1 MSEQMKKEDGL
12 RAGYRVGKER
22 MNEILAEL
30 TQEYHVFGPCLD
42 AQKKRVRYAEI
53 RKVEQIIYDR
63 QSDFSP
69 KAAFYPVS
77 QVMFYF
83 REDSVEESE
92 LADDKGILIFAR
104 ACDINAIRR
113 QDNLFLRNGGAE
125 DLFYKRLRDRVK
137 YVLMECTESYENCFC
152 VSVGSNVAEDYA
164 LAVRFGGDPAGT
176 SGTDPA
182 GGAGSSCTEKL
193 EELLVEVRDEDLASY
208 FEDEEEAEFKVRFIQ
223 ENEKKLR
230 IPQIS
235 RENLKAVSDLPYWS
249 KFDNECIACG
259 GCNTVCGTCT
269 CFDTVDVVYTEG
281 SNDGE
286 RRRVWSGCMLEDFT
300 ETAGGARARKTKG
313 ANMRFKVFHKFY
325 DYKDRFGVTADG
337 ETAVTADGV
346 AAVTADGVAAG
357 TVGGEHMCVGCGRC
371 DIRCPKNISFFN
383 TVCEVHDEIE
393 KM

>member
-1 MSEQMKKEDGL
+1 MSEQMKREDGL
-12 RAGYRVGKER
+12 HAGYRVGKER

-53 RKVEQIIYDR
+53 RSVDQIIYDR

-83 REDSVEESE
+83 REDGVEESE
-92 LADDKGILIFAR
+92 PADEKGILIFAR

-113 QDNLFLRNGGAE
+113 QDNLFLKNGGAE

-164 LAVRFGGDPAGT
+164 MAVRFG
-176 SGTDPA
+176 TDPA
-182 GGAGSSCTEKL
+182 NAPGTGEL
-193 EELLVEVRDEDLASY
+193 EEVLVKVKDADLASY
-208 FEDEEEAEFKVRFIQ
+208 FEDEEEEEFTVRFIQ

-286 RRRVWSGCMLEDFT
+286 RRRVWSGCMLENFT

-325 DYKDRFGVTADG
+325 DYKDRFGRAVGSSVGGTADDATG
-337 ETAVTADGV
+337 GTA
-346 AAVTADGVAAG
+346 
-357 TVGGEHMCVGCGRC
+357 GGEHMCVGCGRC
-371 DIRCPKNISFFN
+371 DIRCPKDISFFD

-393 KM
+393 KNL

>member
-1 MSEQMKKEDGL
+1 M
-12 RAGYRVGKER
+12 GYRVEKER
-22 MNEILAEL
+22 MNEILADL
-30 TQEYHVFGPCLD
+30 MQEYHVFGPCLD
-42 AQKKRVRYAEI
+42 AQKKRVRYAQI
-53 RKVEQIIYDR
+53 RKIDQIIYDR

-83 REDSVEESE
+83 REDGVEESE
-92 LADDKGILIFAR
+92 LADGKGILIFAR

-113 QDNLFLRNGGAE
+113 QDNLFLKNGGAE
-125 DLFYKRLRDRVK
+125 DLFYKRMRDRVK

-164 LAVRFGGDPAGT
+164 MAVRFEAN
-176 SGTDPA
+176 
-182 GGAGSSCTEKL
+182 
-193 EELLVEVRDEDLASY
+193 ELLVETKDTEFDSY
-208 FEDEEEAEFKVRFIQ
+208 FEDEDEEDFSVRFIQ
-223 ENEKKLR
+223 ENKKKLR
-230 IPQIS
+230 IPEIR

-249 KFDNECIACG
+249 KFDDKCIACG

-269 CFDTVDVVYTEG
+269 CFDTVDIVYTEG

-325 DYKDRFGVTADG
+325 DYKDRFG
-337 ETAVTADGV
+337 
-346 AAVTADGVAAG
+346 
-357 TVGGEHMCVGCGRC
+357 GEHMCVGCGRC
-371 DIRCPKNISFFN
+371 DIRCPKEISFFD
-383 TVCEVHDEIE
+383 TVCELHDEIE
-393 KM
+393 KME

>member
-1 MSEQMKKEDGL
+1 M
-12 RAGYRVGKER
+12 GYRVEKER

-30 TQEYHVFGPCLD
+30 AREYHVFAPCLD

-53 RKVEQIIYDR
+53 KKIDQVVYDR

-83 REDSVEESE
+83 REDGVEESE
-92 LADDKGILIFAR
+92 LADDRGILIFAR

-113 QDNLFLRNGGAE
+113 QDNLFLKNGGAE

-152 VSVGSNVAEDYA
+152 VSVGSNAAEEYA
-164 LAVRFGGDPAGT
+164 MAVRFEADNAEG
-176 SGTDPA
+176 
-182 GGAGSSCTEKL
+182 L
-193 EELLVEVRDEDLASY
+193 RQLLINVRDTELASY
-208 FEDEEEAEFKVRFIQ
+208 FEEEVEEEFSVRFIQ

-230 IPQIS
+230 IPEITRDS
-235 RENLKAVSDLPYWS
+235 LKAISDLPYWS
-249 KFDNECIACG
+249 KFDNDCIACG

-269 CFDTVDVVYTEG
+269 CFDTVDVLYTEG

-286 RRRVWSGCMLEDFT
+286 RRRVWSGCMLENFT

-325 DYKDRFGVTADG
+325 DYKDRFG
-337 ETAVTADGV
+337 
-346 AAVTADGVAAG
+346 
-357 TVGGEHMCVGCGRC
+357 GEHMCVGCGRC
-371 DIRCPKNISFFN
+371 DIRCPQDISFFH

-393 KM
+393 KMK

>member
-1 MSEQMKKEDGL
+1 M
-12 RAGYRVGKER
+12 GYRVEKER

-30 TQEYHVFGPCLD
+30 AQEYHVFAPCLD

-53 RKVEQIIYDR
+53 KKIEQIVFDR

-83 REDSVEESE
+83 CEDGVEESE
-92 LADDKGILIFAR
+92 LADDRGILIFAR

-113 QDNLFLRNGGAE
+113 QDNLFLKNGGAE

-164 LAVRFGGDPAGT
+164 MAVRFAAEDAKAELNHLVFDIKDPEFT
-176 SGTDPA
+176 
-182 GGAGSSCTEKL
+182 
-193 EELLVEVRDEDLASY
+193 SY
-208 FEDEEEAEFKVRFIQ
+208 FEDEEEEDFSVRFIQ

-230 IPQIS
+230 IPEIT
-235 RENLKAVSDLPYWS
+235 RNNLKAVSDLPYWS
-249 KFDNECIACG
+249 KFDNDCIACG

-269 CFDTVDVVYTEG
+269 CFDTVDVLYTEG

-286 RRRVWSGCMLEDFT
+286 RRRVWSGCMLENFT

-325 DYKDRFGVTADG
+325 DYKDRFGGAGCGAGTG
-337 ETAVTADGV
+337 
-346 AAVTADGVAAG
+346 AAG
-357 TVGGEHMCVGCGRC
+357 SEPAGGEHMCVGCGRC
-371 DIRCPKNISFFN
+371 DIRCPQDISFFN

-393 KM
+393 NM

>member
-30 TQEYHVFGPCLD
+30 NQKYHVFGPCLD

-69 KAAFYPVS
+69 KAAFYPIS

-83 REDSVEESE
+83 REDGVEESE
-92 LADDKGILIFAR
+92 LADDRGILIFAR

-113 QDNLFLRNGGAE
+113 QDNLFLKNGGAE
-125 DLFYKRLRDRVK
+125 DLFYKRLRERVK
-137 YVLMECTESYENCFC
+137 YILMECTESYENCFC

-164 LAVRFGGDPAGT
+164 MAVRFGEDPTGT
-176 SGTDPA
+176 SGT
-182 GGAGSSCTEKL
+182 GKL
-193 EELLVEVRDEDLASY
+193 EELLVEVKDADLASY
-208 FEDEEEAEFKVRFIQ
+208 FEDEEEAEFTVHFIQ

-325 DYKDRFGVTADG
+325 DYKDRFGGTADG
-337 ETAVTADGV
+337 
-346 AAVTADGVAAG
+346 AAG
-357 TVGGEHMCVGCGRC
+357 ATAGGEHMCVGCGRC
-371 DIRCPKNISFFN
+371 DIRCPKDISFFD